1 MVASGILIY
10 VRDTSNSEIR
20 REEMDGWEVASVCAA
35 PIFSGFKP
43 SMYVNHLSRSN
54 ESDVINMV

>member
-1 MVASGILIY
+1 MGGKSPQVW
-10 VRDTSNSEIR
+10 R
-20 REEMDGWEVASVCAA
+20 C

-43 SMYVNHLSRSN
+43 SMYVHHLSRSN